1 MNSLSEH
8 IRSLSRSSTTL
19 QTLIDIADDVQEL
32 EAENAR
38 LLDALKEVAELMP
51 NCIGK
56 RRMRIMWNGGSDG
69 EWMFFVICVV
79 TLTSFGVW
87 KIVEILIWL
96 VNNINISIA

>member
-1 MNSLSEH
+1 ME
-8 IRSLSRSSTTL
+8 L
-19 QTLIDIADDVQEL
+19 QFRVNEL

-38 LLDALKEVAELMP
+38 LRDALKEVAELMP

>member
-1 MNSLSEH
+1 
-8 IRSLSRSSTTL
+8 
-19 QTLIDIADDVQEL
+19 
-32 EAENAR
+32 
-38 LLDALKEVAELMP
+38 MP

-87 KIVEILIWL
+87 KIAEILIWL

>member
-1 MNSLSEH
+1 
-8 IRSLSRSSTTL
+8 
-19 QTLIDIADDVQEL
+19 
-32 EAENAR
+32 
-38 LLDALKEVAELMP
+38 
-51 NCIGK
+51 
-56 RRMRIMWNGGSDG
+56 MRTMWNGGSDG